1 MGNAAYS
8 GEREGVEVVQEGFC
22 IIVVTKHK

>member
-8 GEREGVEVVQEGFC
+8 GEREGVEVVRGGFC
-22 IIVVTKHK
+22 IIVY